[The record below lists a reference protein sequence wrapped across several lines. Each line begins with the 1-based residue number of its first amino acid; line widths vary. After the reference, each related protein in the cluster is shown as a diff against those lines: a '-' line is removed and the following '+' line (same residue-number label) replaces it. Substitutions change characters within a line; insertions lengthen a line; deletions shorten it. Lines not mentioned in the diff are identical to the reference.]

1 LEDDIAQTI
10 EIDNILSKTGIQF
23 EVGTLEESICPSS
36 YQSEIKQTRL
46 VIPPTAK
53 ITAHYP

>member
-23 EVGTLEESICPSS
+23 EVGTLEESDLSIIL
-36 YQSEIKQTRL
+36 SE
-46 VIPPTAK
+46 
-53 ITAHYP
+53 